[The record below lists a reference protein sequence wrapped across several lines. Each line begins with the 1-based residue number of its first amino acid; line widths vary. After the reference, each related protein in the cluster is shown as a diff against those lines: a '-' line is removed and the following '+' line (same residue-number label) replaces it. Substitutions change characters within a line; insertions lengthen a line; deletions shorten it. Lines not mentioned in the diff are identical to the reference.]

1 MVEEFLDDLLRQRAL
16 VVACKN
22 KLHKTSQQI
31 LSVKAMLTDQAAA
44 GHGQSD
50 ISTLLIRLETARD
63 NVTKE
68 ISTLLTMHQQGMNII
83 HLHPDVRCRAVLIER
98 YINGSSWRNVART
111 MGFKSSEWP
120 QRVKREA
127 LTYLEEHTPESY
139 LPEKYRKFR

>member
-1 MVEEFLDDLLRQRAL
+1 MVEEFLEAILRQRAL
-16 VVACKN
+16 VGACKT
-22 KLHKTSQQI
+22 KLKKTNQQI
-31 LSVKAMLTDQAAA
+31 LSVKAMMTDQAS

-63 NVTKE
+63 NVSKE
-68 ISTLLTMHQQGMNII
+68 LSLLLTMHQQGMKII
-83 HLHPDVRCRAVLIER
+83 HLHPDARCRAVLVER

-127 LTYLEEHTPESY
+127 LTWLEVHTPESFI
-139 LPEKYRKFR
+139 PEKYRKFR